1 MRSRLGSQTVS
12 TRRKLRIRRLWT
24 VPILG
29 VMLLCGCSGTGS
41 PAPEKEA
48 ASTPSS
54 GGTAPVVEE
63 PGAPTIG
70 TDASFWQTWG
80 DGQAE
85 LSSYALR
92 IPRYGALRS
101 GTAVAIFVTENF
113 SLSKRVKTDAAP
125 TPGGDA
131 FPVMKLNLAED
142 FQTGIYDYNVMT
154 STFVA
159 LQPVDGRAAGR
170 ATKVSFSSQEW
181 CGHVYHQLLFG
192 QYGAKST
199 LHSYFEGEA
208 DEEKD
213 IAAPR
218 DGISEDVLM
227 HWVRGMALPI
237 LKPGETRAVS
247 LLPSLQ
253 SSRFQHQALGWREA
267 KLSRSETSEPL
278 TVPAGVFDVE
288 TFRVQIQ
295 GGATRT
301 YFVEK
306 AAPHRIVKWMADD
319 GESAEMLRSIRSK
332 YWQENDPAGE
342 SKLSELGLNPRPPH
356 TM

>member
-1 MRSRLGSQTVS
+1 MRSRNDPRAGKAWQ
-12 TRRKLRIRRLWT
+12 RLRIRRGLA
-24 VPILG
+24 VAALG
-29 VMLLCGCSGTGS
+29 SMLLIGCSSVGN
-41 PAPEKEA
+41 PAVEKEP
-48 ASTPSS
+48 ASTPNS
-54 GGTAPVVEE
+54 GGTAPVLEE
-63 PGAPTIG
+63 PGAPAIG

-85 LSSYALR
+85 LASYALR
-92 IPRYGALRS
+92 IPRYGTIRNGS
-101 GTAVAIFVTENF
+101 AVAIFVTENF
-113 SLSKRVKTDAAP
+113 SLSKRVKTDTSP

-131 FPVMKLNLAED
+131 FPVMKLNLVED

-181 CGHVYHQLLFG
+181 CGQVYHQLLFG
-192 QYGAKST
+192 QYGIKSA
-199 LHSYFEGEA
+199 LHSYFEKEA
-208 DEEKD
+208 DEERD

-227 HWVRGMALPI
+227 HWARGMALPI
-237 LKPGETRAVS
+237 LKPGETRGVS

-267 KLSRSETSEPL
+267 KLSRSEASEAI
-278 TVPAGVFDVE
+278 TVPAGTFDVE
-288 TFRVQIQ
+288 AFRVQIQ
-295 GGATRT
+295 GGVNRT

-306 AAPHRIVKWMADD
+306 AAPHRVVKWMADD

-332 YWQENDPAGE
+332 YWQENDPASE
-342 SKLSELGLNPRPPH
+342 PKLGELGLNPRPPH